1 MFVALAT
8 VTSASAMN
16 LKDAFNALSNI
27 QNVSVTTPDY
37 NLPVAIDPIHNM
49 QIAAGYNLNKGQ
61 IFESATAAFTI
72 LNQVPMANIING
84 GTNNQVA
91 AYVYATPNAFGSND
105 VLIVAMSGFKGSI
118 VAIYGTMDDASVA
131 AIKAAPLNME
141 GSYLSIEA
149 KMADDTEFNIILSKA
164 R

>member
-1 MFVALAT
+1 MFVAIAT
-8 VTSASAMN
+8 ITSASAMN
-16 LKDAFNALSNI
+16 LKEAFNAISNV
-27 QNVSVTTPDY
+27 QNVTVVAPDY
-37 NLPVAIDPIHNM
+37 NLPVTADPIQNM
-49 QIAAGYNLNKGQ
+49 QLAAGYNMNKEQ
-61 IFESATAAFTI
+61 IFESATAVFTL

-105 VLIVAMSGFKGSI
+105 VLIVAMSGFKGSV

-131 AIKAAPLNME
+131 AIKAAPLKIE
-141 GSYLSIEA
+141 GSFLSLEA
-149 KMADDTEFNIILSKA
+149 KMADDTEFNIILNKA